1 MYIYMFKKYYWALFH
16 VSASPVISTLYIII
30 GVIVGIVI
38 LVVLALIAAVIIVI
52 VWLVRKHGQ
61 DMHKEKR

>member
-1 MYIYMFKKYYWALFH
+1 M
-16 VSASPVISTLYIII
+16 
-30 GVIVGIVI
+30 GIVI